1 MSPFIRYFTYKQ
13 YRKILS
19 AESLPHLTL
28 LSVRLVKYWFS
39 FSALVKP
46 NQYLTNPYQYIIAF
60 FCLHVFWLVF
70 IMKVFI
76 IKVTV
81 KENSFAWSLQRD
93 ELLQCWKFR
102 EFLLNPIQHILITSA
117 KKRNKVSINI
127 TSSNFILCSLLGC
140 TARIY
145 FMLSLSLFLIYIES
159 CSTLL
164 NSLQPIIYY
173 FSLLYAKTLAAKLS
187 PDLKANLNGHTSI
200 CHSIQIWIR
209 IKKVYFHGK
218 RKKNFSDKSVST
230 FTICRN
236 FI

>member
-28 LSVRLVKYWFS
+28 LLVRLVKYWFS

-127 TSSNFILCSLLGC
+127 TSSNFILRVHCKDLFYALP
-140 TARIY
+140 
-145 FMLSLSLFLIYIES
+145 LSLFLIYNES

-187 PDLKANLNGHTSI
+187 PDLKANLNGHPSI

-218 RKKNFSDKSVST
+218 RKKNFTDKSAST

>member
-81 KENSFAWSLQRD
+81 KENSFAWSLHWSLQRD
-93 ELLQCWKFR
+93 ELLQCWKFN
-102 EFLLNPIQHILITSA
+102 EFMLNPMQYILITSA
-117 KKRNKVSINI
+117 KKKNKVSKTI
-127 TSSNFILCSLLGC
+127 TSSNITLCSLLGC
-140 TARIY
+140 TKRIY
-145 FMLSLSLFLIYIES
+145 LMLS
-159 CSTLL
+159 
-164 NSLQPIIYY
+164 
-173 FSLLYAKTLAAKLS
+173 FS
-187 PDLKANLNGHTSI
+187 NLH
-200 CHSIQIWIR
+200 
-209 IKKVYFHGK
+209 
-218 RKKNFSDKSVST
+218 
-230 FTICRN
+230 
-236 FI
+236 

>member
-127 TSSNFILCSLLGC
+127 TSSNFILRSLLGC

-145 FMLSLSLFLIYIES
+145 FMLSLSLF
-159 CSTLL
+159 
-164 NSLQPIIYY
+164 
-173 FSLLYAKTLAAKLS
+173 F
-187 PDLKANLNGHTSI
+187 
-200 CHSIQIWIR
+200 
-209 IKKVYFHGK
+209 
-218 RKKNFSDKSVST
+218 
-230 FTICRN
+230 
-236 FI
+236 

>member
-1 MSPFIRYFTYKQ
+1 MSPFIRYFAYKQ
-13 YRKILS
+13 YRKIAS
-19 AESLPHLTL
+19 AESLPDLTL

-46 NQYLTNPYQYIIAF
+46 NQYVINPYQYIIAF
-60 FCLHVFWLVF
+60 FCLHIFWLVF

-102 EFLLNPIQHILITSA
+102 EFLLNPMQYLLITSA

-145 FMLSLSLFLIYIES
+145 FMLSLSLF
-159 CSTLL
+159 
-164 NSLQPIIYY
+164 
-173 FSLLYAKTLAAKLS
+173 F
-187 PDLKANLNGHTSI
+187 
-200 CHSIQIWIR
+200 
-209 IKKVYFHGK
+209 
-218 RKKNFSDKSVST
+218 
-230 FTICRN
+230 
-236 FI
+236 

>member
-19 AESLPHLTL
+19 AESLPHLTR
-28 LSVRLVKYWFS
+28 SVRLVKYWFS

-127 TSSNFILCSLLGC
+127 TSSNFILRSLLGC

-145 FMLSLSLFLIYIES
+145 FMLSLSLF
-159 CSTLL
+159 
-164 NSLQPIIYY
+164 
-173 FSLLYAKTLAAKLS
+173 F
-187 PDLKANLNGHTSI
+187 
-200 CHSIQIWIR
+200 
-209 IKKVYFHGK
+209 
-218 RKKNFSDKSVST
+218 
-230 FTICRN
+230 
-236 FI
+236 